1 MKQII
6 NRGSFLTLMFLLL
19 GCLSLYA
26 ADNDL
31 ITKQITIKLEK
42 AGTLPD
48 KIGSSKKYKITNLKI
63 IGEINGTD
71 LKMIREMAERDY
83 IGYFTDGKLSV
94 LDLSEAKIVEGGD
107 CYYYINNHYNYYYYS
122 TSNDVI
128 GSYAFKGCNRLTS
141 LTLPDGITEIGDHAF
156 EGCSGL
162 TSLTLPA
169 GITSIGS
176 EAFNGCSGLT
186 SLNLSAGITS
196 IGSEAFNGCS
206 GLTSLNLPAGITK
219 IGDDVFRGCS
229 GLTSLTLPASITKIG
244 DQAFHGCSGLKE
256 VRFCIND
263 NLDTY
268 LTKGHPYID
277 VDCGI
282 KYYIN
287 DKEITS
293 IEIPSNVTTLGN
305 YVFQGCSR
313 LTSLT
318 LPADI
323 TSIGYRAFQGCSG
336 LTSLN
341 LPAGAGITSIGSEAF
356 EGCSGLTSLN
366 LPAGITSIGSR
377 AFQGCSGLTS
387 IYVYAEKVP
396 KIDSNVFEGVDA
408 KKCTLYVPMGTRDDY
423 WLSGFGDYFENIVEF
438 EATGIDKITINL
450 EEAGTLPD
458 RIGKY
463 HQITNLKIIGEIN
476 GTDLSM
482 IRDMAIYGKLSV
494 LDLSKAKIV
503 EGGDC
508 YYNDND
514 NNYYYTSNDVIG
526 DRAFWRCSGL
536 TSLNLPAGITKI
548 GAHAFS
554 GCSGLTSLN
563 LPAGITRIGSYAF
576 LNCSGLTSLTLPASI
591 TSIGSWAFQGCSGLT
606 SIYVCAEKVPEIG
619 STVFEIFD
627 AKKRTLYVPMGT
639 RDDYRLSDFRYY
651 FENIV
656 EFEATEIDKITI
668 NLEKAG
674 TLPDR
679 IASSNKYKITN
690 LKIIGEINGTDL
702 RMIREM
708 AKGNSIDG
716 KLCVLDLSE
725 AKIVEGGDWYYHENY
740 IDNYYTH
747 NDEIGGYAFHG
758 CSGLR
763 SLNLPAGITWI
774 GSHAFEFCSGLTS
787 LNLPDGIT
795 EISDRTFNGCSGL
808 TSLNLPAG
816 ITEIGWYAFAGC
828 SGLTSLN
835 LPAGI
840 TKIGDDAFE
849 GCKRLTSL
857 NLPAGI
863 TSIGYR
869 TFWGCSG
876 LTSLNLPAGITVIDD
891 NAFYGCSG
899 LTSIYVYAEKV
910 PKIGSYVFA
919 GVDAKKCTL
928 YVPMGTRDN
937 YRLSKFG
944 YFENIVEFD
953 ATGIDKTTTS
963 TDVEEVARYS
973 VNGQRLSAPTKGLN
987 IVKYSDGSV
996 KKVAIR

>member
-71 LKMIREMAERDY
+71 LSMIREMAVRAVSVFD
-83 IGYFTDGKLSV
+83 TDGKLSV
-94 LDLSEAKIVEGGD
+94 LDLSEAKIVEGGG
-107 CYYYINNHYNYYYYS
+107 YYNCIYNHYYYS
-122 TSNDVI
+122 SNDVI
-128 GSYAFKGCNRLTS
+128 GSYAFSGCNRLTS

-156 EGCSGL
+156 EGCSEL

-169 GITSIGS
+169 GITKIGS
-176 EAFNGCSGLT
+176 EAFNGCTGLT
-186 SLNLSAGITS
+186 SLT
-196 IGSEAFNGCS
+196 
-206 GLTSLNLPAGITK
+206 LPAGITK

-318 LPADI
+318 LPVGI
-323 TSIGYRAFQGCSG
+323 TSIGYRAFHDCSG
-336 LTSLN
+336 LTSLI
-341 LPAGAGITSIGSEAF
+341 LPAGAGITEIGSEAF
-356 EGCSGLTSLN
+356 EGCSGLTSLT

-450 EEAGTLPD
+450 EKAGTLPD

-463 HQITNLKIIGEIN
+463 YQITNLKIIGEIN
-476 GTDLSM
+476 GTDLRM
-482 IRDMAIYGKLSV
+482 IREMARSGKLSV
-494 LDLSKAKIV
+494 LDLSKAKII

-508 YYNDND
+508 YYND
-514 NNYYYTSNDVIG
+514 YYTSNDVIG
-526 DRAFWRCSGL
+526 SSAFLGCSELTSLTLPDGIKWIGSSAFNGCSGLTSLTLPDGIVFIDSRAFCGCSGL
-536 TSLNLPAGITKI
+536 TSLNLPAGITSI
-548 GAHAFS
+548 GDDTFQ
-554 GCSGLTSLN
+554 GCSGLTSLT

-808 TSLNLPAG
+808 TSLNLPD
-816 ITEIGWYAFAGC
+816 
-828 SGLTSLN
+828 
-835 LPAGI
+835 GI
-840 TKIGDDAFE
+840 TKIGDAAFE
-849 GCKRLTSL
+849 GCER
-857 NLPAGI
+857 
-863 TSIGYR
+863 
-869 TFWGCSG
+869 